1 MDVQF
6 FHGVV
11 VCYCLL
17 DNIILKGKDNDI
29 NHDATIGA

>member
-6 FHGVV
+6 LLGVV

-17 DNIILKGKDNDI
+17 HNIILNMKDNDI
-29 NHDATIGA
+29 NHDATIGT